1 MFTCTMAWIAVL
13 LILPIIVLLWA
24 TETRNQ
30 RALRLRRRGWTQRQI
45 AAHMGISRSTVQRIV
60 SVL

>member
-1 MFTCTMAWIAVL
+1 MAWIAVL

-45 AAHMGISRSTVQRIV
+45 ATHMEISRSTVQRIV

>member
-1 MFTCTMAWIAVL
+1 MAWIAVL

-30 RALRLRRRGWTQRQI
+30 RALRLRRRGWTQHQI
-45 AAHMGISRSTVQRIV
+45 ATHMGISRSTVQRIV

>member
-1 MFTCTMAWIAVL
+1 MAWIAVL

-45 AAHMGISRSTVQRIV
+45 ATHMGISRSTVQRIV